1 MEKMISTEQEEQK
14 EEEEETTLYSK
25 KLLGGVMLPNFLLS
39 IEEFNSV
46 KVPQV
51 SINVMGLTR
60 ALDQKL

>member
-14 EEEEETTLYSK
+14 EEVEETALYSK
-25 KLLGGVMLPNFLLS
+25 KLLGSVLLPNFLLS

-51 SINVMGLTR
+51 STKVMGLTK
-60 ALDQKL
+60 ALDKKL

>member
-14 EEEEETTLYSK
+14 EEVEETALYSK
-25 KLLGGVMLPNFLLS
+25 KLLGSVLLPNFLLS

-51 SINVMGLTR
+51 STKVMDLTK